1 MDPESL
7 PVQLSRIDSERFG
20 IVIARAPQ
28 VTTANLPHILDWS
41 RKQHVKMLIAR
52 CSANA
57 LPTVHAMEQS
67 GFLLMD
73 TLLYFSRDL
82 VRTLIPQDTLELNIK
97 PAALADQAQVRQ
109 VAADAFRGYFG
120 HYHSDPRLDRARCDE
135 LYASWAERAVESR
148 QVADEVLVAASQGE
162 ILGLAALKINSPD
175 EVDATLFAVAP
186 FAQRRGVYR
195 SLLVNCLHWAKTRG
209 AARLISSTQLAN
221 VASQKSW
228 TRVGFEFHHAF
239 YTFHKWFD

>member
-1 MDPESL
+1 MDLDSP
-7 PVQLSRIDSERFG
+7 PVQLSRLDSERFG
-20 IVIARAPQ
+20 IVIARASQ
-28 VTTANLPHILDWS
+28 VTTANLSQILDWS
-41 RKQHVKMLIAR
+41 REHQVKMLIAR
-52 CSANA
+52 CSAA
-57 LPTVHAMEQS
+57 AMPTVHAMEQS

-73 TLLYFSRDL
+73 TLLYFARDL
-82 VRTLIPQDTLELNIK
+82 VNTPIPQNTLQLNVRS
-97 PAALADQAQVRQ
+97 AALADREEVRQ
-109 VAADAFRGYFG
+109 VAADAFRGYIG
-120 HYHSDPRLDRARCDE
+120 HYHSDPRLDRAKCDE

-148 QVADEVLVAASQGE
+148 EVADEVLVAENLGE

-186 FAQRRGVYR
+186 RAQRRGVYR